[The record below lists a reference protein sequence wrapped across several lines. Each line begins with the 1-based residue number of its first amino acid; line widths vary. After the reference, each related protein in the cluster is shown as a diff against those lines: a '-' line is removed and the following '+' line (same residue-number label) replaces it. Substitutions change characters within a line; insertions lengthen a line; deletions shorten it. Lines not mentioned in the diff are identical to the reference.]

1 MKLRNIF
8 TALAA
13 AALTFVGCQMQ
24 EDRFLDEV
32 QVSQSLVTLDVNGGS
47 AEIIVTATADWN
59 IPDVKDVW
67 PVFVVRE
74 KVKETVTE
82 IVDGK
87 EVKKEIEKEVIK
99 SETPS
104 WLSVDV
110 RSGAAGDTKVT
121 FSAEATTETREL
133 VLNIECAG
141 ATQQV
146 RILQM
151 AEKIETPMSTCAQ
164 VIAGED
170 GKIYR
175 IKGVCTS
182 IANTTYGNWYIDDGT
197 GVVYVYGTLYQGAT
211 KQFEKHGLEVG
222 DIVTIEG
229 PRKDYSGTIEMI
241 DVTVLDIEKSLIKV
255 EKVLPEG
262 PISLEGGKTTAIL
275 TVKDG
280 DFSVVIP
287 EDASWLTAG
296 EPYTVG
302 TSTFVDLTAA
312 PNEGGA
318 RKTTV
323 TFKTKVGEK
332 EYVAMADIEQEGAI
346 AEVTVADFLA
356 KPEGTALYK
365 LTGKV
370 GKIANTT
377 YGNFDLIDA
386 TGKVYVYGLTNN
398 GAIGSNDKK
407 FAELG
412 IKEGDV
418 VTIIGTRAAYN
429 GTAQVGGTAY
439 LVSHRGSTEV
449 TVAEFLAKEK
459 SKDNWYKLTGK
470 VTGLKTGNYGNF
482 HLVDETGSVYVY
494 GLTVAPVAKN
504 DQSFPS
510 LGIKEGDIVTLVGTR
525 DRYDSAKVPEEKE
538 QVGGPAYYISHETP
552 AEGGDDNTGNEGV
565 AGTYTHTFAQDDL
578 GANGSPSA
586 EVTLNGVKWNFS
598 MVDSGSKYL
607 GWDSNETAKGV
618 QIGKSKDAATEV
630 VLSTTGIAGTVKSIK
645 VNTSGASG
653 TDAKLNVTVG
663 GAAFGSEVVLTT
675 TATDYTLTGSAS
687 GEIVLKWT
695 CTAKAIYIKSIE
707 IVTE

>member
-8 TALAA
+8 TALAV
-13 AALTFVGCQMQ
+13 AALTFVGCQE

-47 AEIIVTATADWN
+47 ADITVTATADWK
-59 IPDVKDVW
+59 IAEVKDVW
-67 PVFVVRE
+67 PEVVTRDE
-74 KVKETVTE
+74 NGNVTA
-82 IVDGK
+82 
-87 EVKKEIEKEVIK
+87 
-99 SETPS
+99 TAPS
-104 WLSVDV
+104 WLKANVT
-110 RSGAAGDTKVT
+110 SGAAGETKVT

-133 VLNIECAG
+133 VLNLECAG
-141 ATQQV
+141 ATQQLRV
-146 RILQM
+146 LQM

-182 IANTTYGNWYIDDGT
+182 IANTVYGNWYIDDGT

-346 AEVTVADFLA
+346 AAVTVADFLA

-504 DQSFPS
+504 DQSFPT

>member
-8 TALAA
+8 TALAV
-13 AALTFVGCQMQ
+13 AALAFVGCQE

-47 AEIIVTATADWN
+47 ADITVTATADWK
-59 IPDVKDVW
+59 IAEVKDVW
-67 PVFVVRE
+67 PEVVTRDE
-74 KVKETVTE
+74 DGNVTA
-82 IVDGK
+82 
-87 EVKKEIEKEVIK
+87 
-99 SETPS
+99 TAPS
-104 WLSVDV
+104 WLKANVT
-110 RSGAAGDTKVT
+110 SGAAGETKVT

-133 VLNIECAG
+133 VLNLECAG
-141 ATQQV
+141 ATQQLRV
-146 RILQM
+146 LQM
-151 AEKIETPMSTCAQ
+151 AEKIETPMSTCAD

-182 IANTTYGNWYIDDGT
+182 IANTLYGNWYIDDGT
-197 GVVYVYGTLYQGAT
+197 GVVYVYGTLYEGAT

-504 DQSFPS
+504 DQSFPT

-552 AEGGDDNTGNEGV
+552 AEGGDDNTETPGDDNTGNEGTVDATVVTLDLASLGLENAAEVGTQTV
-565 AGTYTHTFAQDDL
+565 APITFAFSA
-578 GANGSPSA
+578 GENSYGNSPKYY
-586 EVTLNGVKWNFS
+586 T
-598 MVDSGSKYL
+598 SGNAVRCYPCNTITIS
-607 GWDSNETAKGV
+607 
-618 QIGKSKDAATEV
+618 GKKITKVEV
-630 VLSTTGIAGTVKSIK
+630 VKPDYDHKLTITADKGSYTDDVWTGEAES
-645 VNTSGASG
+645 
-653 TDAKLNVTVG
+653 
-663 GAAFGSEVVLTT
+663 VVLTFDP
-675 TATDYTLTGSAS
+675 TATS
-687 GEIVLKWT
+687 GQTRISKLV
-695 CTAKAIYIKSIE
+695 
-707 IVTE
+707 VTYAE